1 MERMRQRAR
10 IAAPVALIVS
20 LVVLLAVL
28 LIEMGRALALA
39 GAVQPA
45 EPWMPTPEFS
55 RKTIIEY
62 PVNIKLWPPGMA
74 GQQPL
79 RSLAIQFDNSRLYT
93 ENMLLTLRNAD
104 NSTSQFLFKGS
115 DVHDND
121 YVAFPL
127 NGKTPISGTVTSFGN
142 DSATVIE
149 VSGPDV
155 DTATCAIY
163 ELMDGTRLTPAGCS

>member
-1 MERMRQRAR
+1 MEQMRQRAR
-10 IAAPVALIVS
+10 IAAPVALAVT
-20 LVVLLAVL
+20 LVVLLGVL
-28 LIEMGRALALA
+28 VLDMGRALTLA

-45 EPWMPTPEFS
+45 EPWMPTPQFS
-55 RKTIIEY
+55 RKAIIEY

-79 RSLAIQFDNSRLYT
+79 RSLAIQFDNSRLYP

-127 NGKTPISGTVTSFGN
+127 NGTTPIAGTVTSFGN